1 MVGNQLQ
8 WGLVVVS
15 ASHTLP
21 VVVLV
26 KQKVLTGADV
36 YRAESCF

>member
-8 WGLVVVS
+8 WGLVVIS
-15 ASHTLP
+15 ALRGLP

-26 KQKVLTGADV
+26 EHKALTGADV
-36 YRAESCF
+36 YRAESCI

>member
-1 MVGNQLQ
+1 MVGNLLQ

-15 ASHTLP
+15 ALYGFP

-26 KQKVLTGADV
+26 KYKVLTGADV
-36 YRAESCF
+36 YRPESCF